1 MDSYS
6 KNSIFRGKVKWI
18 VCIVKAILQWILTP
32 KLASLRGKVKWI
44 VCIFTGI
51 LKWIFTPKIA
61 CFRGKVKGIVASMKP
76 LKRPPQNVIQHHA
89 LKKYVFICNCFMPGS
104 FGRCFDC
111 ASFAGHE
118 GQGEKEACSVVRTQK
133 GVPDNL
139 LYLFDIGLGSLSP
152 ASLRASRTTCV
163 NSHVRSFLHVN
174 FAVTLDFTFFIDSHV

>member
-89 LKKYVFICNCFMPGS
+89 LKKIYLYVTVSCLDPLAAVS
-104 FGRCFDC
+104 T
-111 ASFAGHE
+111 
-118 GQGEKEACSVVRTQK
+118 V
-133 GVPDNL
+133 L
-139 LYLFDIGLGSLSP
+139 L
-152 ASLRASRTTCV
+152 LRAMRAKARRKHAQWSVPKKVYRITFSTC
-163 NSHVRSFLHVN
+163 L
-174 FAVTLDFTFFIDSHV
+174 TLALAACRLPVFVHHEPRV